1 MFGSYSGPLVQFDG
15 CFAAPGA
22 VGIGNSPATESAWS
36 LLRYGQNVTALESI
50 TPVGH
55 AGSAT
60 GEPLTG
66 FSGTGGLAVV
76 PGSATSGQIAGPGV
90 GSVTVPVRNPH
101 QLLFACTGMLLAVV
115 PSGAVLMTPNAL
127 SVMLLFSMLEAAA
140 PASRTPAPRCR
151 FSLPSVRLPRGYGSL
166 SGVGA
171 KTLCTGEPAPLTK
184 LDETVSPVIWTEAPA
199 LTRTPSCPNSGP
211 VVKGSGGGI
220 GVPPP
225 VASQSPS
232 MTVGP
237 PAVGSL

>member
-36 LLRYGQNVTALESI
+36 LLRYGQNVTADES

-60 GEPLTG
+60 GDPLTG
-66 FSGTGGLAVV
+66 FSGTGGL
-76 PGSATSGQIAGPGV
+76 
-90 GSVTVPVRNPH
+90 
-101 QLLFACTGMLLAVV
+101 LAVV
-115 PSGAVLMTPNAL
+115 SSGAVLMTPNAL
-127 SVMLLFSMLEAAA
+127 SVMLLSSTLDAAA
-140 PASRTPAPRCR
+140 PTSRMPAPRCR
-151 FSLPSVRLPRGYGSL
+151 FWLPSVWLPRGYGSL

-171 KTLCTGEPAPLTK
+171 NTLCTGDPWPLTR
-184 LDETVSPVIWTEAPA
+184 LDETVSPVICTEAPA

-220 GVPPP
+220 GVLPP

>member
-15 CFAAPGA
+15 GFAAPGA
-22 VGIGNSPATESAWS
+22 VGIGSSPATESAWS
-36 LLRYGQNVTALESI
+36 LLRYGQNVTAEES

-60 GEPLTG
+60 GVPLTG

-76 PGSATSGQIAGPGV
+76 PGSATFGQIAGPGV
-90 GSVTVPVRNPH
+90 GSVTVPVRSPH
-101 QLLFACTGMLLAVV
+101 QLFAACTGVVLA
-115 PSGAVLMTPNAL
+115 
-127 SVMLLFSMLEAAA
+127 
-140 PASRTPAPRCR
+140 
-151 FSLPSVRLPRGYGSL
+151 
-166 SGVGA
+166 GVGA
-171 KTLCTGEPAPLTK
+171 NTLCTGEPSPLTR
-184 LDETVSPVIWTEAPA
+184 LDETVSPVICTEAPA
-199 LTRTPSCPNSGP
+199 PTRTPSCPNSGP

-220 GVPPP
+220 GVLPP